1 MPTVHLTSR
10 AFVTVDGPEAEPFL
24 QNLITPDLAALAPG
38 EAKPGA
44 LLTPQGKILFD
55 FLISRS
61 GGGFRLECRAD
72 VADDLTKRLTIYKLR
87 AKVAI
92 VQREQE
98 LVAVSWGDESGA
110 SQSDSNVRDLRF
122 SEPVWRHY
130 GALPV
135 ASADETAWTA
145 LRAQN
150 GIAESGADF
159 ALSDVFPHDVLYDQ
173 NGGVGLKKGC
183 FVGQEVVSRMQ
194 HRGTARRRVMIA
206 RSDDVLP
213 ETGTEIT
220 VNGRPIG
227 TLGSDADGVGIA
239 IVRIDRVK
247 DALDAGQDIIAGD
260 AKLVLTIPAWAR
272 YTLPETTAAD

>member
-24 QNLITPDLAALAPG
+24 QNLITPDLAALAAG

-55 FLISRS
+55 FLISRT
-61 GGGFRLECRAD
+61 GDGFRLECRSD
-72 VADDLTKRLTIYKLR
+72 IADDLAKRLTIYKLR

-92 VQREQE
+92 AQQEQE

-110 SQSDSNVRDLRF
+110 SQSDSSVRDLRF
-122 SEPVWRHY
+122 TEPVWRHHE
-130 GALPV
+130 AAP
-135 ASADETAWTA
+135 AATTDEAAWTA
-145 LRAQN
+145 LRAEN

-159 ALSDVFPHDVLYDQ
+159 ALSDAFPHDVLYDQ

-206 RSDDVLP
+206 RSGDALP
-213 ETGTEIT
+213 EPGTEIT

-227 TLGSDADGVGIA
+227 TFGSSAAGVGVA
-239 IVRIDRVK
+239 VVRVDRVK
-247 DALDAGQDIIAGD
+247 DALDADDDILAGE
-260 AKLVLTIPAWAR
+260 AWLTLTIPAWAR
-272 YTLPETTAAD
+272 YTLPETSAAD